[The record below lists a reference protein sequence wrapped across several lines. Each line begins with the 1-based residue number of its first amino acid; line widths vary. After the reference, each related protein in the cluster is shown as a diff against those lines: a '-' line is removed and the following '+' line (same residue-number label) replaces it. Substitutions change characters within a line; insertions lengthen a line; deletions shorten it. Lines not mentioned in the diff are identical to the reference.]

1 MTMLM
6 VGIIIFFG
14 VHLIPILTLKERL
27 INKWGKLPY
36 IGLFSVM
43 AGIGLALLIYGKGYA
58 PFVEIWQPMIGSHW
72 VPVILMLPASILIS
86 WAHVPSNMKDK
97 LQHPMLMG
105 VTLFSVAHLFANGD
119 LASIL
124 LFGSFLIYS
133 VLTMFRLSKKLNS
146 IDAKPKSTNFK
157 MNRWDSMAM
166 VAGSLVYVLVF
177 LYHIK
182 ITGVAIQLTPIL
194 Q

>member
-1 MTMLM
+1 MTILI

-14 VHLIPILTLKERL
+14 VHLIPVLTLKERL

-36 IGLFSVM
+36 MGLFSVI
-43 AGIGLALLIYGKGYA
+43 AGIGLALIIYGKAYA
-58 PFVEIWQPMIGSHW
+58 PFVEIWRPMIGSHW
-72 VPVILMLPASILIS
+72 LPVILMLPASILMC
-86 WAHVPSNMKDK
+86 WAHVPGHMKVT

-133 VLTMFRLSKKLNS
+133 LLTMLRLSKKSNS
-146 IDAKPKSTNFK
+146 NGTKLKGTKFK
-157 MNRWDSMAM
+157 MNRWDGIAM
-166 VAGSLVYVLVF
+166 MVGSCVYILVF
-177 LYHIK
+177 VYHIK
-182 ITGVAIQLTPIL
+182 IAGVAIQVAAI
-194 Q
+194 